1 MANPQSKHEFVGR
14 SLLGRAKGHGAARSG
29 VGHWWMQR
37 LTALGLIPL
46 VVYCLVSFLTLA
58 DAELHTARAW
68 LAAPFH
74 AVMMLLLVAVGFYH
88 GALGLQVVIEDYIAH
103 ETRRIL
109 LLAAMKMLMTAAAAL
124 ALFSVLR
131 VAFGAGG

>member
-1 MANPQSKHEFVGR
+1 MANPQSKHEFSGR

-29 VGHWWMQR
+29 VAHWWMQR
-37 LTALGLIPL
+37 LTALGLVPL
-46 VVYCLVSFLTLA
+46 VVYCLISFLALA
-58 DAELHTARAW
+58 DAELNTARDW

-74 AVMMLLLVAVGFYH
+74 AVMLLLLVAVGFYH
-88 GALGLQVVIEDYIAH
+88 AALGLQVVIEDYIAH

-109 LLAAMKMLMTAAAAL
+109 LLAGMKMLMTAVAVL